1 VRKTVA
7 VAKIEELAHANS
19 SSFAFLRPLQDLF
32 SSLFFDEILLKK
44 FYLSKLKRK
53 LKLFRLNPVI
63 FAAR

>member
-1 VRKTVA
+1 
-7 VAKIEELAHANS
+7 LAHANS
-19 SSFAFLRPLQDLF
+19 SSFEFLRPLQDLF